1 MTIQRQKLALVIG
14 SLPSVEEIEQFKL
27 LNDRFELNVISSESI
42 CGYLSQTSYFKDL
55 VCVVLKDHDENPS
68 FLPGLEQILVNYD
81 LVIVKG
87 RLGLYSYQALKA
99 KWRHRFRLLVWL
111 DNLMPFPSQDI
122 DQMRTIRSEVT
133 NAADG
138 FLVQTQAARH
148 VLETEGVESSRIY
161 MVSAWVEARI
171 ERSKASRSEACQA
184 LSLSESHLIVS
195 YFGQI
200 EWEESLSILAPA
212 AKILIDNQ
220 PSLRDRLRF
229 VFCGIGS
236 FAPLL
241 KDSFAQLG
249 LEDIT
254 AYYAPS
260 REAFDSILKASDAIY
275 LASSPSRDRI
285 EGDPC
290 RVLAAMAHGVPLI
303 ASRTALIEELCGK
316 HRLDVCPWSAES
328 LAKSIHKLRSKPKI
342 VNNVIQKNLSTCES
356 RFSREKA
363 ELSWNNAFAEFMQQ
377 KTKVDETSL
386 DHRVLEVESQI
397 RSRQYVAAIDLIETI
412 FKSETIPV
420 HHRANL
426 YRLVGD
432 CFAKLGDLD
441 SAKESYSTAAEL
453 DPYSAKIY
461 IGLGTVGLMKESYDV
476 AVLHFQRAVSLAPED
491 EMANLG
497 LGLGFQGM
505 NELKEASRWI
515 YKSLELNPINS
526 AALFSLVKI
535 SQELED
541 FAQAERALKRYLSIN
556 PNDYNYIYTLAG
568 IYFRQQRYNETIE
581 LTSRIIDADPHD
593 ERAASLAKQAQ
604 SCLSKERAPS
614 SHG

>member
-1 MTIQRQKLALVIG
+1 MTKKRQKLALVIG

-27 LNDRFELNVISSESI
+27 LGDKYELNVISSESI
-42 CGYLSQTSYFKDL
+42 CGYLSQTSFYKDL
-55 VCVVLKDHDENPS
+55 ICVVLKDHDENPS
-68 FLPGLEQILVNYD
+68 FLPGLEQVLANYD
-81 LVIVKG
+81 LVVVKG

-99 KWRHRFRLLVWL
+99 KWRHQFRLLIWL
-111 DNLMPFPSQDI
+111 DNLMPFASQDI

-138 FLVQTQAARH
+138 FIVQTQAAKH
-148 VLETEGVESSRIY
+148 VLQAEGVEAARIY
-161 MVSAWVEARI
+161 MADAWVEARV
-171 ERSKASRSEACQA
+171 ERTQAARSSACQA
-184 LSLSESHLIVS
+184 LGLSESHLIIA

-200 EWEESLSILAPA
+200 EWEEGLSMLAPS
-212 AKILIDNQ
+212 AKILIDKQ
-220 PSLRDRLRF
+220 PSLKDRLRF

-236 FAPLL
+236 YAPLL
-241 KDSFAQLG
+241 KDSFSQLG
-249 LEDIT
+249 LEELT

-260 REAFDSILKASDAIY
+260 REAFNSIMVACDAMY

-285 EGDPC
+285 EGDPS
-290 RVLAAMAHGVPLI
+290 RVLLAMVHGIPLI
-303 ASRTALIEELCGK
+303 ASRTALIEEFCGK
-316 HRLDVCPWSAES
+316 HRLDICAWSPPS
-328 LAKSIHKLRSKPKI
+328 LAKAIDKLRSKPAIIHNI
-342 VNNVIQKNLSTCES
+342 VQKNLSSCQS
-356 RFSREKA
+356 KFSRERA
-363 ELSWNNAFAEFMQQ
+363 ESSWVKSFDYFAQQ
-377 KTKVDETSL
+377 KVKVDETSL
-386 DHRVLEVESQI
+386 DHRVLEVEAQI
-397 RSRQYVAAIDLIETI
+397 KSRQYVAAIDLIEAI
-412 FKSETIPV
+412 FKSESIPV

-441 SAKESYSTAAEL
+441 SAKESYSTAADL

-505 NELKEASRWI
+505 QELKEAKRWI
-515 YKSLELNPINS
+515 YKSLELNPTN
-526 AALFSLVKI
+526 AAGLYSLVKV
-535 SQELED
+535 
-541 FAQAERALKRYLSIN
+541 AQDLQDYKLAEIALQRYLSIN

-568 IYFRQQRYNETIE
+568 IYFKQQRYQETIE
-581 LTSRIIDADPHD
+581 LTTRIIEADPHD

-604 SCLSKERAPS
+604 SCLENQQAPS
-614 SHG
+614 SNG